1 MLQHGAQRKVTKLR
15 DGPVPV
21 IEGGGRGWVPF
32 SQGPCGL
39 TSRSHCIPG
48 VIFFLDSCET

>member
-21 IEGGGRGWVPF
+21 IEGGGGLGALLSGAMWSHF
-32 SQGPCGL
+32 SVSLYPWSHFL
-39 TSRSHCIPG
+39 SR
-48 VIFFLDSCET
+48 LL

>member
-21 IEGGGRGWVPF
+21 IEGGGGWVPF

-48 VIFFLDSCET
+48 VVFFLDSYET